1 MIVELLWARCPE
13 AEVFQDLGAR
23 YGIEKPRFEPRE
35 GELCYLCGLCVR
47 ICNELVGAKAISF
60 IGRGVDREVGTPFYK
75 ISEACIACGACEFIC
90 PTGAIKV
97 TRRDRQGAAPAAARL

>member
-1 MIVELLWARCPE
+1 MASKSPASSR
-13 AEVFQDLGAR
+13 A
-23 YGIEKPRFEPRE
+23 K

-47 ICNELVGAKAISF
+47 ICDEVVGAKAISF
-60 IGRGVDREVGTPFYK
+60 VGRGVDREVGTPFYK
-75 ISEACIACGACEFIC
+75 VSEACIACGACEFIC